1 MYGEEKVFCPSCG
14 EVFDYDEV
22 EDVICP
28 GCGGIGE
35 EDGSL

>member
-1 MYGEEKVFCPSCG
+1 MYGEEKVVCPNCG
-14 EVFDYDEV
+14 EVYQYGTV

-35 EDGSL
+35 EDGGV